1 MRSGYQWGRGLA
13 WDAMGILTERVE
25 IPAPGGGPI
34 GAYLARPAGDSPR
47 PGVLVAH
54 ELFGVTTHVREV
66 CERIAALGFRAL
78 APDLYRRISPGAEL
92 PHDAAG
98 RARGFELL
106 HTLRRDPVVDDV
118 RAAAEHLRAAGDTR
132 VGMVGLS
139 LGGHV
144 AYLAAARLELAAVA
158 ALYPGWLAGT
168 EIGLSRPEPTL
179 SLTPAIRARTL
190 ILFGGADHAIAEG
203 EQASVA
209 SALARAGVRH
219 EVVTYPDTPHGFLCD
234 RRDTFAPAAAADAWR
249 RIEALLVKEL
259 G

>member
-1 MRSGYQWGRGLA
+1 MDL
-13 WDAMGILTERVE
+13 LTERVE
-25 IPAPGGGPI
+25 IPAPGGGAI
-34 GAYLARPAGDSPR
+34 GAYLARPTGDAPR

-66 CERIAALGFRAL
+66 CERVAAMGFRAL
-78 APDLYRRISPGAEL
+78 APDLYRRVSPGAEL

-106 HTLRRDPVVDDV
+106 HSLERDPVIADV
-118 RAAAEHLRAAGDTR
+118 GAAADHLRAGGDPR

-144 AYLAAARLELAAVA
+144 AYLAAARLDLAAVA
-158 ALYPGWLAGT
+158 ALYPGWLTGT
-168 EIGLSRPEPTL
+168 DIGLSRPDPTL
-179 SLTPAIRARTL
+179 TLTPGIRARML
-190 ILFGGADHAIAEG
+190 VLFGGSDHAIAG
-203 EQASVA
+203 DEQTSVA
-209 SALARAGVRH
+209 RALEDAGVRH
-219 EVVTYPDTPHGFLCD
+219 EVVVYPDTPHGFVCD

-249 RIEALLVKEL
+249 RVDRLLRDEL